1 MASPLRAATA
11 ECRGC
16 NYIFEKPGMGLVSE
30 TVGGGYQRG
39 RATNRYDKHGFFTG
53 SSRTEGSYKKGRKVQ
68 YWLCADCYARRS
80 RRRLVAWGLIGAV
93 AVGGFSFVSQSHEGR
108 EQVAGVEEPSDQ
120 LSKEYAS
127 SPEMLSYQA
136 EASPS
141 ADTAEPANQEVPS
154 PAESAVQD
162 SAALDAR
169 EANSFAYLTPETST
183 ELSDAIAKA
192 VHSGSAIRWS
202 DGGQQG
208 YVVVSELEPQTGC
221 RSVFYTVDNRKEE
234 WHSPTETIC
243 E

>member
-16 NYIFEKPGMGLVSE
+16 NYIFEKPGMRLVSE

-39 RATNRYDKHGFFTG
+39 RTTNRYNKHGFFTG
-53 SSRTEGSYKKGRKVQ
+53 SSRTEGSFKAGRKFQ
-68 YWLCADCYARRS
+68 YWLCADCHARRS
-80 RRRLVAWGLIGAV
+80 RRRLVAWGLVGAAV
-93 AVGGFSFVSQSHEGR
+93 VGGFSYLSQSHEGQ
-108 EQVAGVEEPSDQ
+108 EQVAGMNKPGDQFSEE
-120 LSKEYAS
+120 YGS
-127 SPEMLSYQA
+127 SPEMPSYEV
-136 EASPS
+136 EASP
-141 ADTAEPANQEVPS
+141 AVDTAEPENQEVS
-154 PAESAVQD
+154 PPADSAVQD

-169 EANSFAYLTPETST
+169 EAQSFTYLTPETST

-208 YVVVSELEPQTGC
+208 YVVVSEIEPQTGC

-234 WHSPTETIC
+234 WRSPTETIC
-243 E
+243 